1 MPRIAGL
8 AVLTLTMALAGCA
21 SAAPPATPAPRGA
34 ALLHWSALRHLT
46 GVVDF
51 SGPAADGS
59 VTVAAGRSLFTLS
72 RSGALAPFAQG
83 PGGYVDTTGSEAYIA
98 TTGNAAVAGAN
109 CSFRAGQ
116 TFALRL
122 GAHPGIILI
131 SSTGHASAFA
141 TLPARENPG
150 GITWDAVGRFGHRL
164 LVIDRGPVHTAV
176 LAVNCAGGVQ
186 AIAPQGPRME
196 GGITVAPASF
206 GRYGGDLI
214 GPDEVS
220 GRVYAIAPDGTV
232 VTLIDPRLPVGGDI
246 GVESTGFVPPG
257 FAPGGFAYLA
267 DHFEPDAKYKGTD
280 SILRLPGRALIAAG
294 ARPGDLLVATEGGA
308 RTVLVRCARA
318 CTVRYIGD
326 GLPLAHAEGH
336 IVFASGAP

>member
-1 MPRIAGL
+1 M
-8 AVLTLTMALAGCA
+8 
-21 SAAPPATPAPRGA
+21 
-34 ALLHWSALRHLT
+34 
-46 GVVDF
+46 
-51 SGPAADGS
+51 
-59 VTVAAGRSLFTLS
+59 AAGRSLFLLS
-72 RSGALAPFAQG
+72 RSGALTPFARG

-98 TTGNAAVAGAN
+98 TAGNGAVAGAG

-122 GAHPGIILI
+122 GAHPGVTLI
-131 SSTGHASAFA
+131 SANGQARSFA
-141 TLPARENPG
+141 TLPAGLRPG
-150 GITWDAVGRFGHRL
+150 GITWDATGSFGHRL

-176 LAVNCAGGVQ
+176 LAVDCAGGVH
-186 AIAPQGPRME
+186 AITTQGPRME

-206 GRYGGDLI
+206 GGHGGDLI

-267 DHFEPDAKYKGTD
+267 DHAEPQAKYTGTD

-318 CTVRYIGD
+318 CTVRDIGI
-326 GLPLAHAEGH
+326 GLPTSHPEGH
-336 IVFASGAP
+336 IVFTGG